1 MSTRPITSNN
11 PFALIQTKGKADAWQ
26 GLKGQLDNG
35 FLVFDTP
42 ANGVRAGFISLY
54 NTYLKRGV
62 NTLNKIIPVYAPDSI
77 PTTGGKNN
85 YINFLVTKYK
95 IPADKPILTASEII
109 NLAAG
114 ISHFE
119 AGKAWL
125 SDFDLKKGYV
135 DAAKKVNL
143 PPLKERLPSLFE
155 SPIKSV
161 GVAFFFDTLSKQ
173 IMDTAKALKI
183 STAVVLTYLLYKFG
197 FKGRGF
203 SSSADFY
210 KLAKKGALKYPLD
223 NAYTRISS
231 GFGYRTIFGA
241 SQFHNGVDLPAP
253 EGTPIY
259 APYSG
264 TVKGNYYN
272 GLGGNQLTLD
282 SGAVIFGF
290 AHLQNKSPYP
300 VGSNIQKGQLIGYVG
315 NTGRSTGAHLHFTV
329 TVDGK
334 KINPVDVFT
343 NLKK

>member
-1 MSTRPITSNN
+1 MTTRPITSNN

-42 ANGVRAGFISLY
+42 ANGVRAGYISLY
-54 NTYLKRGV
+54 NTYFKRGI
-62 NTLNKIIPVYAPDSI
+62 NTLNKIIPVYAPDSV
-77 PTTGGKNN
+77 PKAGGKNN
-85 YINFLVTKYK
+85 YINFLVTQYK
-95 IPADKPILTASEII
+95 ISADKPITTAAEII
-109 NLAAG
+109 NLAKG

-119 AGKAWL
+119 AGKAWIND
-125 SDFDLKKGYV
+125 SDLKKGYIE
-135 DAAKKVNL
+135 AAKKVNL
-143 PPLKERLPSLFE
+143 PPLNERLPSLFD

-161 GVAFFFDTLSKQ
+161 GVAFFFNSISRQ

-183 STAVVLTYLLYKFG
+183 STAVLLTYLLYKFG
-197 FKGRGF
+197 LKSKGF

-223 NAYTRISS
+223 KAYTRVSS

-241 SQFHNGVDLPAP
+241 QQFHNGIDLPAP

-282 SGAVIFGF
+282 SGAVTFGF
-290 AHLQNKSPYP
+290 AHLQSKSPYP
-300 VGSNIQKGQLIGYVG
+300 VGSNIQKGQLLGYVG

-329 TVDGK
+329 TVDK
-334 KINPVDVFT
+334 QKINPATVFT
-343 NLKK
+343 NYK

>member
-11 PFALIQTKGKADAWQ
+11 PFALIQAKGKADAWQ
-26 GLKGQLDNG
+26 GLKGQLENG
-35 FLVFDTP
+35 FLIFDTP
-42 ANGVRAGFISLY
+42 ANGLRAGFISLY
-54 NTYLKRGV
+54 NTYLKKGI

-77 PTTGGKNN
+77 PKQGAKNN
-85 YINFLVTKYK
+85 YINFLVTQYK
-95 IPADKPILTASEII
+95 IPADKPILTAGEII

-119 AGKAWL
+119 AGKAYL
-125 SDFDLKKGYV
+125 SNTDLKKGYIE
-135 DAAKKVNL
+135 AAKKVNL
-143 PPLKERLPSLFE
+143 PPLNERLPQLFD

-161 GVAFFFDTLSKQ
+161 GLAFFFNSTNRQ
-173 IMDTAKALKI
+173 IMDKAKALKI
-183 STAVVLTYLLYKFG
+183 STAVLLTYLLYKFG
-197 FKGRGF
+197 LQKKGF

-210 KLAKKGALKYPLD
+210 KLAKKNGLTYPLD
-223 NAYTRISS
+223 KAYTRVSS
-231 GFGYRTIFGA
+231 GYGYRTIFGA
-241 SQFHNGVDLPAP
+241 QQWHNGIDLPAP

-264 TVKGNYYN
+264 TIKGNYYN

-290 AHLQNKSPYP
+290 AHLQNKSPYA
-300 VGSNIQKGQLIGYVG
+300 VGSNIQKGQLLGYVG

-329 TVDGK
+329 TLDGK

-343 NLKK
+343 LYKK

>member
-11 PFALIQTKGKADAWQ
+11 PFALIQSKGKADAWQ

-42 ANGVRAGFISLY
+42 ANGLRAGFISLY

-62 NTLNKIIPVYAPDSI
+62 NTINKIIPVYAPDSI
-77 PTTGGKNN
+77 PKQGGKNN
-85 YINFLVTKYK
+85 YINFLVTQYK
-95 IPADKPILTASEII
+95 IPADKPIVTASDIL
-109 NLAAG
+109 NLAKG

-119 AGKAWL
+119 AGKNWL
-125 SDFDLKKGYV
+125 SDNDLKKGYIE
-135 DAAKKVNL
+135 ASKKVNL
-143 PPLKERLPSLFE
+143 PTLNERLPTLFD

-161 GVAFFFDTLSKQ
+161 GVAFFFNSTFRE
-173 IMDTAKALKI
+173 IMDKAKALKI
-183 STAVVLTYLLYKFG
+183 STAMLLTYLLYKFG
-197 FKGRGF
+197 FSKKGF
-203 SSSADFY
+203 SSSAEFY
-210 KLAKKGALKYPLD
+210 KVAKSGGLRTPLD
-223 NAYTRISS
+223 KAYTRISS

-241 SQFHNGVDLPAP
+241 SQFHNGIDLPAP

-264 TVKGNYYN
+264 IVKGNYYN

-300 VGSNIQKGQLIGYVG
+300 VNTNIQKGQLLGYVG
-315 NTGRSTGAHLHFTV
+315 NTGKSTGAHLHFTV

-334 KINPVDVFT
+334 KINPADVFT
-343 NLKK
+343 IYKK